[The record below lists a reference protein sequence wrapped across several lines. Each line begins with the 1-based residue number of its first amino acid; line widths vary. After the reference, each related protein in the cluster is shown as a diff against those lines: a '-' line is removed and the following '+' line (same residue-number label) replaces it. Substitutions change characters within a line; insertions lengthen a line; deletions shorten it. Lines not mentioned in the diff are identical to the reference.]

1 MAMIKQYQK
10 KNGEKAW
17 YFKTYLGIDP
27 LTGKKRYTT
36 KRGFKTQKEAKIA
49 LARLEVLATDKKLV
63 KDNNYTFTQVKDMWI
78 EQYKPTVRESTYLRV
93 KFLFDK
99 NISTFFGNKKIQSY
113 NIAYCQEAINKWKE
127 QYSTYK
133 ALKCYTSA
141 VFDYAKKMNLIKEN
155 PMKEVTFSK
164 GERKQKKTKLKY
176 FEKEELQDFLECCQ
190 KDKFL
195 ITYPL
200 FRVLAFTGIRKGE
213 ALALTWDDVD
223 FFNKTLEINKTIT
236 RNSDN
241 KFISTP
247 PKTNTSIRKIS
258 LDDETLNILK
268 AWKTQQ
274 KRYLL
279 AHGQHAKTKN
289 QIIFSSKNNN
299 CIDITR
305 PNIILSRICKEH
317 NFNDITIH
325 GFRHTHCSLLF
336 ETGLSIKE
344 VQERL
349 GHSDI
354 HTTMNIY
361 THVTKKQKE
370 RSADKFAAYLNF

>member
-63 KDNNYTFTQVKDMWI
+63 KENNYTFTQVKDMWI
-78 EQYKPTVRESTYLRV
+78 KQYKPTVRESTYLRV

-164 GERKQKKTKLKY
+164 GERKQKKNKLKY

-190 KDKFL
+190 KDNFP

-268 AWKTQQ
+268 TWKTQQ

-279 AHGQHAKTKN
+279 AYGQHIKTKN

-299 CIDITR
+299 YMDITR
-305 PNIILSRICKEH
+305 PNIILSRICKKY

-336 ETGLSIKE
+336 EAGLSIKE

>member
-99 NISTFFGNKKIQSY
+99 NISIFFGNKKIQSY

-127 QYSTYK
+127 QYSTYI

-164 GERKQKKTKLKY
+164 GERKKKKNKLKY

-190 KDKFL
+190 KDKFP

-274 KRYLL
+274 KCYLL

-299 CIDITR
+299 YID
-305 PNIILSRICKEH
+305 
-317 NFNDITIH
+317 
-325 GFRHTHCSLLF
+325 
-336 ETGLSIKE
+336 
-344 VQERL
+344 
-349 GHSDI
+349 
-354 HTTMNIY
+354 
-361 THVTKKQKE
+361 
-370 RSADKFAAYLNF
+370 

>member
-1 MAMIKQYQK
+1 MAMIKQYKK

-127 QYSTYK
+127 EYSTYK
-133 ALKCYTSA
+133 ALKYYTSA
-141 VFDYAKKMNLIKEN
+141 VFDYAKKLNLIKEN

-164 GERKQKKTKLKY
+164 GEHKQKKNKLKY
-176 FEKEELQDFLECCQ
+176 FEKEELQVFLECCQ
-190 KDKFL
+190 KDKFPL
-195 ITYPL
+195 TYPL
-200 FRVLAFTGIRKGE
+200 FRVLAFTGMRKGE

-223 FFNKTLEINKTIT
+223 FFNKTIEINKTVSK
-236 RNSDN
+236 NSDN
-241 KFISTP
+241 KLISTP

-268 AWKTQQ
+268 SWKNQQ

-279 AHGQHAKTKN
+279 AYGHHIKTNN

-299 CIDITR
+299 YLDITR
-305 PNIILSRICKEH
+305 PNTILTRICKEY

-336 ETGLSIKE
+336 EAGLSIKE

-361 THVTKKQKE
+361 AHVTKKQKE

>member
-99 NISTFFGNKKIQSY
+99 NISTFFGNKKIQNY

-190 KDKFL
+190 KDKFP
-195 ITYPL
+195 ITYSL

-236 RNSDN
+236 KNSDN

-279 AHGQHAKTKN
+279 AHDQHAKTKN

-299 CIDITR
+299 YIDITR

-336 ETGLSIKE
+336 EAGLSIKE

>member
-78 EQYKPTVRESTYLRV
+78 EQYKTTVRESTYLRV

-99 NISTFFGNKKIQSY
+99 NISTFFGNKKIQNY

-190 KDKFL
+190 KDKFP
-195 ITYPL
+195 ITYSL

-258 LDDETLNILK
+258 LDNETLNILK

-299 CIDITR
+299 YIDITR

-336 ETGLSIKE
+336 EAGLSIKE

>member
-78 EQYKPTVRESTYLRV
+78 EQYRPTVRESTYLRV

-99 NISTFFGNKKIQSY
+99 NISTFFGNKKIQNY

-190 KDKFL
+190 KDKFP
-195 ITYPL
+195 ITYSL

-258 LDDETLNILK
+258 LDNETLNILK

-299 CIDITR
+299 YIDITR

-336 ETGLSIKE
+336 EAGLSIKE

-370 RSADKFAAYLNF
+370 RSADKFVAYLNF

>member
-99 NISTFFGNKKIQSY
+99 NISNLFGNKKIQSY
-113 NIAYCQEAINKWKE
+113 NIAYCQEVINKWKE

-190 KDKFL
+190 KDKFP

-299 CIDITR
+299 YIDITR

-336 ETGLSIKE
+336 EAGLSIKE

>member
-190 KDKFL
+190 KDKFP

-258 LDDETLNILK
+258 LDDEILNILK

-299 CIDITR
+299 YIDITR

-325 GFRHTHCSLLF
+325 GFHHTHCSLLF
-336 ETGLSIKE
+336 EVGLSVKE

>member
-63 KDNNYTFTQVKDMWI
+63 KENNYTFTQVKDMWI

-164 GERKQKKTKLKY
+164 GERKQKKNKLKY

-190 KDKFL
+190 KDNFP

-268 AWKTQQ
+268 TWKTQQ

-279 AHGQHAKTKN
+279 AYGQHIKTKN

-299 CIDITR
+299 YMDITR
-305 PNIILSRICKEH
+305 PNIILSRICKKY

-336 ETGLSIKE
+336 EAGLSIKE

-370 RSADKFAAYLNF
+370 RAADKFAAYLNF

>member
-99 NISTFFGNKKIQSY
+99 NISNLFGNKKIQSY

-190 KDKFL
+190 KDKFP
-195 ITYPL
+195 ITYSL

-299 CIDITR
+299 YIDITR

-336 ETGLSIKE
+336 EAGLSIKE

-370 RSADKFAAYLNF
+370 MSADKFAAYLNF

>member
-63 KDNNYTFTQVKDMWI
+63 KENNYTFTQVKDMWI
-78 EQYKPTVRESTYLRV
+78 KQYKPTVRESTYLRV

-113 NIAYCQEAINKWKE
+113 SIAYCQEAINKWKE

-176 FEKEELQDFLECCQ
+176 FEKEELQDFLEYCQ
-190 KDKFL
+190 KDKFP

-223 FFNKTLEINKTIT
+223 FFNKTLEINKTVT
-236 RNSDN
+236 RNLDN
-241 KFISTP
+241 KFIATP

-268 AWKTQQ
+268 TWKTQQ

-279 AHGQHAKTKN
+279 AYGQHIKTKK

-299 CIDITR
+299 YMDITR
-305 PNIILSRICKEH
+305 PNIILSRICKKY

-336 ETGLSIKE
+336 EAGLSIKE

>member
-99 NISTFFGNKKIQSY
+99 NISNLFGNKKIQSY

-176 FEKEELQDFLECCQ
+176 FEKEKLQDFLECCQ
-190 KDKFL
+190 KDKFP
-195 ITYPL
+195 ITYSL

-299 CIDITR
+299 YIDITR

-325 GFRHTHCSLLF
+325 GFHHTHCSLLF
-336 ETGLSIKE
+336 EAGLSIKE

>member
-99 NISTFFGNKKIQSY
+99 NISTFFGNKKIQNY

-164 GERKQKKTKLKY
+164 GERKQKNTKLKY

-190 KDKFL
+190 KDKFP
-195 ITYPL
+195 ITYSL

-258 LDDETLNILK
+258 LDNETLNILK

-299 CIDITR
+299 YIDITR

-336 ETGLSIKE
+336 EAGLSIKE

>member
-63 KDNNYTFTQVKDMWI
+63 KENNYTFTQVKDMWI

-164 GERKQKKTKLKY
+164 GERKQKKNKLKY

-190 KDKFL
+190 KDNFP

-223 FFNKTLEINKTIT
+223 FFNKTL
-236 RNSDN
+236 
-241 KFISTP
+241 
-247 PKTNTSIRKIS
+247 
-258 LDDETLNILK
+258 
-268 AWKTQQ
+268 
-274 KRYLL
+274 
-279 AHGQHAKTKN
+279 
-289 QIIFSSKNNN
+289 
-299 CIDITR
+299 
-305 PNIILSRICKEH
+305 
-317 NFNDITIH
+317 
-325 GFRHTHCSLLF
+325 
-336 ETGLSIKE
+336 
-344 VQERL
+344 
-349 GHSDI
+349 
-354 HTTMNIY
+354 
-361 THVTKKQKE
+361 
-370 RSADKFAAYLNF
+370 

>member
-1 MAMIKQYQK
+1 M
-10 KNGEKAW
+10 
-17 YFKTYLGIDP
+17 T
-27 LTGKKRYTT
+27 
-36 KRGFKTQKEAKIA
+36 
-49 LARLEVLATDKKLV
+49 
-63 KDNNYTFTQVKDMWI
+63 NNI
-78 EQYKPTVRESTYLRV
+78 
-93 KFLFDK
+93 DK

-190 KDKFL
+190 KDKFP

-279 AHGQHAKTKN
+279 AYGQHIKTKN

-299 CIDITR
+299 YIDITR

-336 ETGLSIKE
+336 EAGLSVKE

>member
-17 YFKTYLGIDP
+17 YFKTYLGIDS

-99 NISTFFGNKKIQSY
+99 NISTFFGNKKIQNY

-190 KDKFL
+190 KDKFP
-195 ITYPL
+195 ITYSL

-299 CIDITR
+299 YIDITQ

-336 ETGLSIKE
+336 EAGLSIKE

>member
-63 KDNNYTFTQVKDMWI
+63 KENNYTFTQVKDMWI

-164 GERKQKKTKLKY
+164 GERKQKKNKLKY

-190 KDKFL
+190 KDNFP

-258 LDDETLNILK
+258 LDEETLNILK
-268 AWKTQQ
+268 TWKTQQ

-279 AHGQHAKTKN
+279 AYGQHIKTKN

-299 CIDITR
+299 YMDITR
-305 PNIILSRICKEH
+305 PNIILSRICKKY

-336 ETGLSIKE
+336 EAGLSIKE

>member
-99 NISTFFGNKKIQSY
+99 NISNLFGNKKIQSY

-190 KDKFL
+190 KDKFP
-195 ITYPL
+195 ITYSL

-299 CIDITR
+299 YIDITR
-305 PNIILSRICKEH
+305 SNIILSRICKEH

-336 ETGLSIKE
+336 EAGLSIKE

>member
-141 VFDYAKKMNLIKEN
+141 VFDYAKKMNLINEN
-155 PMKEVTFSK
+155 PMKAVTFSK
-164 GERKQKKTKLKY
+164 GERKQKKNKLKY
-176 FEKEELQDFLECCQ
+176 FEKEELQDFLECCE
-190 KDKFL
+190 KDKFP

-223 FFNKTLEINKTIT
+223 FFNKTLKINKTIT
-236 RNSDN
+236 KNSDN

-247 PKTNTSIRKIS
+247 PKTNTSIRNIS

-268 AWKTQQ
+268 SWKTQQ

-299 CIDITR
+299 YIDITR
-305 PNIILSRICKEH
+305 PNIILSRICKKH

-336 ETGLSIKE
+336 EAGLSVKE

>member
-63 KDNNYTFTQVKDMWI
+63 KENNYTFTQVKDMWI
-78 EQYKPTVRESTYLRV
+78 KQYKPTVRESTYLRV

-133 ALKCYTSA
+133 TLKCYTSA

-164 GERKQKKTKLKY
+164 GERKQKKNKLKY

-190 KDKFL
+190 KDNFP

-268 AWKTQQ
+268 TWKTQQ

-279 AHGQHAKTKN
+279 AYGQHIKTKN

-299 CIDITR
+299 YMDITR
-305 PNIILSRICKEH
+305 PNIILSRICKKY

-336 ETGLSIKE
+336 EAGLSIKE

>member
-63 KDNNYTFTQVKDMWI
+63 KDNNYTFTQVKDMCI

-99 NISTFFGNKKIQSY
+99 NISTFFGNKKIQNY

-190 KDKFL
+190 KDKFP
-195 ITYPL
+195 ITYSL

-258 LDDETLNILK
+258 LDNETLNILK

-299 CIDITR
+299 YIDITR

-336 ETGLSIKE
+336 EAGLSIKE

>member
-1 MAMIKQYQK
+1 MAMIKQYKK

-99 NISTFFGNKKIQSY
+99 NILTFFGNKKIQNY

-190 KDKFL
+190 KDKFP
-195 ITYPL
+195 ITYSL

-258 LDDETLNILK
+258 LDNETLNILK

-299 CIDITR
+299 YIDITR

-336 ETGLSIKE
+336 EAGLSIKE